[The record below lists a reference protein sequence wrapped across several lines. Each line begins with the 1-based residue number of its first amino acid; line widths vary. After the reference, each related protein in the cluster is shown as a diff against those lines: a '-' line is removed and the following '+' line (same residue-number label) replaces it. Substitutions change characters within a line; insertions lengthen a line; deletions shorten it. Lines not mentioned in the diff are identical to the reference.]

1 MKKGLKYLM
10 LGALLF
16 PVTVKADMGAPDMFD
31 VEVVCNKTEGCQRYE
46 YDYTSK
52 KLKEAGMASY
62 GDRGKAQYSYEEDGK
77 EYYSVYFS
85 NKEYYVVKGEF
96 VSIKEKVEPTDKSI
110 TKLKQK
116 VSAIVSNK
124 DGAKMYSGP
133 HEAFTTVTTIPQGTK
148 LEYEYGFE
156 DQQSGWGVTFF
167 YTTYKGKSGWVSYES
182 VAKEYKKAFKV
193 KTYEEIK
200 SNDVVIPVG
209 TEIQV
214 KYGTFDGN
222 SQVLVNYEGKDIYVD
237 TEKLAVEDGKNYTLN
252 FDIELVKDVKGDEK
266 VKKFKKGSQVTF
278 NYVASITIDETASVD
293 EYYIY
298 VNDAGW
304 YKYSLDYNKKNF
316 LYDGQAEKPLYS
328 YAFEFKELAEPSS
341 DEPTT
346 ETTEPTTEVTTQS
359 KDEPTSSKNG
369 GVSPITLIVMF
380 VGLAVLMAFVTI
392 VCIVALKKKKPEEE
406 TNTNEQGK

>member
-1 MKKGLKYLM
+1 MKKCLKYLM

-16 PVTVKADMGAPDMFD
+16 PVTVKADMGAPDIFD
-31 VEVVCNKTEGCQRYE
+31 VEVVCNKTEGCQQYE

-133 HEAFTTVTTIPQGTK
+133 HEAFTTVTTIPKGNK

-167 YTTYKGKSGWVSYES
+167 YTTYKGNSGWVSYES

-200 SNDVVIPVG
+200 SNDVVIPAG
-209 TEIQV
+209 TEVQV

-252 FDIELVKDVKGDEK
+252 FDIDLVKDVKSEEK
-266 VKKFKKGSQVTF
+266 VKKIKKGSQVTF
-278 NYVASITIDETASVD
+278 NYVASITYDETSPKD
-293 EYYIY
+293 EYYIF
-298 VNDAGW
+298 VNNVGW
-304 YKYSLDYNKKNF
+304 YKYAFEYDKKNY
-316 LYDGQAEKPLYS
+316 LYEDQDKNSLYPNV
-328 YAFEFKELAEPSS
+328 YEFKELTEPSG

-346 ETTEPTTEVTTQS
+346 EAPIEETTKASEDPSSNKKDSTTPV
-359 KDEPTSSKNG
+359 
-369 GVSPITLIVMF
+369 TLIVMF
-380 VGLAVLMAFVTI
+380 VGIAVLMAFVSI
-392 VCIVALKKKKPEEE
+392 VCIVTLKKKKPDEE
-406 TNTNEQGK
+406 TNTSEQGK